1 MPRRTLLARLMTG
14 HTVTVE
20 TYAGTNG
27 RGQDTYLPPLDV
39 EGFLDDSR
47 KLVLSQAGAEVV
59 SEATFLTDVALVD
72 RFTPESRV
80 TLPDA
85 RVATVIRA
93 NATDTA
99 GLAKRVEHV
108 AVSLT

>member
-1 MPRRTLLARLMTG
+1 MPRRTLLARLMTA

-20 TYAGTNG
+20 TYTGTNG
-27 RGQDTYLPPLDV
+27 RGQDTYLPPLEV
-39 EGFLDDSR
+39 QGFLDDSR

-80 TLPDA
+80 TLPD

-99 GLAKRVEHV
+99 GLASRVEHV